1 MVKTNDSQQ
10 KFTLPEIIVEGMR
23 NDTVFRYGASLEGL
37 GIEDAQIERRSGRRT
52 PSAAFPRWKTRR
64 CRVSLGA
71 Y

>member
-37 GIEDAQIERRSGRRT
+37 GIEDAQIERRLREANAQRCIPPMEDSGG
-52 PSAAFPRWKTRR
+52 
-64 CRVSLGA
+64 VA
-71 Y
+71 YR